1 MFITWIQLA
10 ASLLVTEIRSS
21 KVAAFWYGVPLPV
34 VATNWAQ
41 QGVLRGLQTP
51 ALHRAFTRRKT
62 GLKQWYFGSSWKTES
77 LLLQQHG
84 GGEPLPSNSALWAGT
99 GVVMGTCVPIPRGG
113 WEHPMPWQSC
123 WSRRAPAHQAP
134 TARSKAVLLLLL
146 WTYCVFCKLKK
157 KKKNRLSNEPAQES
171 LRIAFK
177 SITTSPTAEFPL
189 NLNPV
194 E

>member
-1 MFITWIQLA
+1 MNSTGSQL
-10 ASLLVTEIRSS
+10 TC
-21 KVAAFWYGVPLPV
+21 
-34 VATNWAQ
+34 NWDPEQ
-41 QGVLRGLQTP
+41 QGRCILIWCALACGCNKLGTARSTQGAANTP

-123 WSRRAPAHQAP
+123 WSRWAPAHQAP